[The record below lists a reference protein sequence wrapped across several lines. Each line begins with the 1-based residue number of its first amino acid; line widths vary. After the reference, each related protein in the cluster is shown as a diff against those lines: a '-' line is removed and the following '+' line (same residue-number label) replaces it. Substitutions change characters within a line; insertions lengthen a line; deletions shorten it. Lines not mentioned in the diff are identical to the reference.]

1 MNQVIV
7 FPRGQL
13 TELDRARMEEVG
25 IVAVEADD
33 PNAVVT
39 VITGAPLASPDD
51 LAMAALWAV
60 TNSGISSVG
69 MDFAR
74 ALHQRMK
81 ARECGNG

>member
-1 MNQVIV
+1 MTQIIV

-13 TELDRARMEEVG
+13 TELDRARMEEAG
-25 IVAVEADD
+25 IVGVEADD
-33 PNAVVT
+33 PASVLT
-39 VITGAPLASPDD
+39 IIPGAPLATPDD

-69 MDFAR
+69 MDFVR

-81 ARECGNG
+81 VRDDGNG